1 MRLIDADAF
10 EKEIVEF
17 YESSLNDHDANL
29 FVEFMAHLDEQPT
42 AYDVEKVVE
51 QLETHKDLDVCEN
64 NCYECKK
71 KYPNDDCPTEKCAF
85 DKAIE
90 IVRKGG
96 VE

>member
-51 QLETHKDLDVCEN
+51 QIRCDCYTIGLDESQTEIVV
-64 NCYECKK
+64 
-71 KYPNDDCPTEKCAF
+71 ND
-85 DKAIE
+85 
-90 IVRKGG
+90 VRKGG

>member
-1 MRLIDADAF
+1 MRLIDTDAF

-42 AYDVEKVVE
+42 AYDVENVVE
-51 QLETHKDLDVCEN
+51 QLEEMKQNFVSNAQMLSARQIE
-64 NCYECKK
+64 
-71 KYPNDDCPTEKCAF
+71 
-85 DKAIE
+85 KAIE